1 MTKQLTG
8 DETTDKVKVIY
19 VAGMPRSG
27 STILGRLL
35 GELPG
40 AVHVGELGLFTT
52 PKFQAIAGCECR
64 QSVAGCGF
72 WQAVYECAGGFD
84 SAELEALQA
93 TRSRYRLRTLP
104 RLLLPKTPEQKRRL
118 DDYLAALGRLYA
130 AVQKVSGA
138 RVIVDGSKD
147 PLYGYLLS
155 LVPSVDL
162 QVVHLVRDSR
172 AVAFSHQR
180 FKKYSPHRADSR
192 HLPRSAPWLTALS
205 WSATTLLLGAARSPR
220 PALLRY
226 EDFVADPAGAI
237 RRLWEQTGEPL
248 PQTDSL
254 SEPVLHLQQGH
265 TVAGNPDRYQSE
277 VQIKPDVEWQA
288 KMPVSARRMVT
299 ALTWPLLLRLGYFK
313 PQAPEAFHPIQPSR
327 VL

>member
-1 MTKQLTG
+1 MTKQ
-8 DETTDKVKVIY
+8 DIAKDKVRVIY
-19 VAGMPRSG
+19 IAGMPRSG

-52 PKFQAIAGCECR
+52 PQFLAVAGCECR
-64 QSVAGCGF
+64 QSVAECGF
-72 WQAVYECAGGFD
+72 WQAVFKCAGGFD
-84 SAELEALQA
+84 AAELDALQK

-104 RLLLPKTPEQKRRL
+104 RLLLPKTPEQTRRL
-118 DDYLAALGRLYA
+118 REYLSALGRLYA
-130 AVQKVSGA
+130 AVRDVSGA
-138 RVIVDGSKD
+138 KVIVDGSKD
-147 PLYGYLLS
+147 PIYGLLLS

-180 FKKYSPHRADSR
+180 VKKYSPHRADSG
-192 HLPRSAPWLTALS
+192 HLPRSAPWLTALA

-220 PALLRY
+220 PLLLRY
-226 EDFVADPAGAI
+226 EDFVADPAAAVQ
-237 RRLWEQTGEPL
+237 RLWERTGEPL
-248 PQTDSL
+248 PPLEFL
-254 SEPVLHLQQGH
+254 SQPVLHLHQGH

-277 VQIKPDVEWQA
+277 VKIKPDVEWQA
-288 KMPVSARRMVT
+288 KMPAVARRVVT
-299 ALTWPLLLRLGYFK
+299 ALTWPLLLRLGYFN
-313 PQAPEAFHPIQPSR
+313 PPAPDAENSNQPAR